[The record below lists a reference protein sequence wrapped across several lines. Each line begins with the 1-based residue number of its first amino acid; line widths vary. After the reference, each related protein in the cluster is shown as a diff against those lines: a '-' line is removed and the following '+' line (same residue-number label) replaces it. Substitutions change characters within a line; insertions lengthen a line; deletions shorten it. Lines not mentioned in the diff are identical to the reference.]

1 MKNGEMKPRRVFR
14 RRKFWPQFLWLLV
27 LVLFVPLGCALN
39 STSLLVAAIL
49 TAFLGLNESGRWSY
63 KTNLLLCA
71 VCAVA
76 GTIGGVF
83 TWFEMV
89 SVFLL
94 LFATGGFMLYYRGLS
109 AGMVHVM
116 SDLGAAVSRGKTM
129 EEIVDIALEEL
140 GNMIPDSE
148 AFIALT
154 DKSGGLFLP
163 ESGEEPRFRL
173 KENGAALWKVFAS
186 GRPYVTGS
194 VNVSKD
200 QPLWRD
206 ACSLM
211 SIPLKAYGD
220 KLGVLQVESDIPHAF
235 SDEDLTKLHMVAMV
249 IAQPLHLFAYP
260 VKDSREETER
270 LL

>member
-1 MKNGEMKPRRVFR
+1 MFR

-49 TAFLGLNESGRWSY
+49 TSFLGLNETGRWSY
-63 KTNLLLCA
+63 KTNLFLCA

-109 AGMVHVM
+109 VGAVRAM
-116 SDLGAAVSRGKTM
+116 SDLGAALSRGRTLVDV
-129 EEIVDIALEEL
+129 VDIALEEL
-140 GNMIPDSE
+140 GAMIPESE

-154 DKSGGLFLP
+154 DSGGGLFLP
-163 ESGEEPRFRL
+163 ESGDEPRFRL

-186 GRPYVTGS
+186 GRPYATGS

-220 KLGVLQVESDIPHAF
+220 KLGVLQVESDIPRAF
-235 SDEDLTKLHMVAMV
+235 SEEDLTMLSMMAAV
-249 IAQPLHLFAYP
+249 ISQPLHTFAYP
-260 VKDSREETER
+260 VKDSQEGAGK
-270 LL
+270 LI